1 MGLIKLPSG
10 RDYWRTDDLG
20 VSFVQ
25 NAMPRDRYEEI
36 RANLHFSNNM
46 DPTRA
51 DDKAG
56 KIRSLIEHF
65 NMVYQRNSTSV
76 SHLSIDDHMVKFKG
90 HHSMK
95 QYFKNKP
102 IKWGFKFWLWCDAL
116 TGYLYEFDI
125 YTGRKDAPELG
136 LGENVVMDLTKKL
149 DGSGASV
156 FADNYFSSPT
166 LAALLCD
173 RDINFVEV
181 V

>member
-1 MGLIKLPSG
+1 M
-10 RDYWRTDDLG
+10 
-20 VSFVQ
+20 
-25 NAMPRDRYEEI
+25 
-36 RANLHFSNNM
+36 HFSNNM

-65 NMVYQRNSTSV
+65 NMVHQRNSTSV
-76 SHLSIDDHMVKFKG
+76 SHQSIGEHMVKFKG

-95 QYFKNKP
+95 QYVKNKP
-102 IKWGFKFWLWCDAL
+102 TKWGFNFWLRCDAL

-125 YTGRKDAPELG
+125 YTGRKNAPEFG

-156 FADNYFSSPT
+156 FADNYFSSPA
-166 LAALLCD
+166 LAALLRD
-173 RDINFVEV
+173 RDINFVGVVRKDRKGLPSFQDDKKNEKRGIRNVSLYEGKPNCSEV
-181 V
+181 D